1 MLMCKHGIGKSG
13 MIERNITV
21 VNKLGL
27 HARASSKLA
36 QLSNK
41 FSSQIELGKDGQ
53 FVDCKSIMA
62 LMLLAAGI
70 GTALTLRVEGEDE
83 NTAAEE
89 VEALFV
95 DFFGEGE

>member
-1 MLMCKHGIGKSG
+1 
-13 MIERNITV
+13 MIEREITV
-21 VNKLGL
+21 INKLGL

-41 FSSQIELGKDGQ
+41 FSSHIEIGKDGQ

-70 GTALTLRVEGEDE
+70 GTSLVLRVNGTDE
-83 NTAAEE
+83 ITAAEE
-89 VEALFV
+89 VEALFA
-95 DFFGEGE
+95 DYFGEGE

>member
-1 MLMCKHGIGKSG
+1 
-13 MIERNITV
+13 MIERRIKV
-21 VNKLGL
+21 INKLGL

-41 FSSQIELGKDGQ
+41 FSSRIELCKDEQ

-70 GTALTLRVEGEDE
+70 GTELILRVDGSDE
-83 NTAAEE
+83 ETAIDEI
-89 VEALFV
+89 EALFA
-95 DFFGEGE
+95 DYFGEGE

>member
-1 MLMCKHGIGKSG
+1 
-13 MIERNITV
+13 MIERKIKV

-36 QLSNK
+36 QLANK
-41 FSSQIELGKDGQ
+41 FASQIELRKDQQ

-70 GTALTLRVEGEDE
+70 GTELTLRVDGKDE
-83 NTAAEE
+83 ASAVEE
-89 VEALFV
+89 IEALFA
-95 DFFGEGE
+95 DYFGEGE